1 MLDPSGPCTPIQKNS
16 HAVNV
21 QSSSALFLGFPLTN
35 LRQLFAFA
43 SMAPK
48 KQPSKRPSS
57 SKAPGASQSTTPPK
71 TNPYQAPPSFTP
83 LNRATAA
90 PAFPIPYRQQATPS
104 TSSMASGTVPYSQA
118 QWLSAGQ
125 ASTVPAAPIV
135 SPLQMAGPIRQ
146 ETGTGTTFPWQR
158 TKLCTV
164 GDCYAEL
171 GLNIDEGN
179 DLTFEVRT
187 SGSSIDF

>member
-57 SKAPGASQSTTPPK
+57 SKAPPAPQSSTPNK
-71 TNPYQAPPSFTP
+71 ANPYELSSGFTP
-83 LNRATAA
+83 VNSATA
-90 PAFPIPYRQQATPS
+90 PSFPIPYRQP
-104 TSSMASGTVPYSQA
+104 ASFSLPTNANTVPYSPA
-118 QWLSAGQ
+118 QWLPDSQ
-125 ASTVPAAPIV
+125 TSVVSAAPIV
-135 SPLQMAGPIRQ
+135 PPLQMAGPIKLDVKQ
-146 ETGTGTTFPWQR
+146 ESGQQSNTFPWQQS
-158 TKLCTV
+158 KLSTV
-164 GDCYAEL
+164 GECYGEL
-171 GLNIDEGN
+171 GLSIPDGN
-179 DLTFEVRT
+179 RLTFDVIIPLN
-187 SGSSIDF
+187 S